1 MNPRSPEMHRLMTND
16 PALAARVA
24 LWESCGLFVQVY
36 LLNEHLKFVRGAA

>member
-1 MNPRSPEMHRLMTND
+1 MKLRSPEMQRLMAND

-24 LWESCGLFVQVY
+24 LWESCGLFVQLY